1 MNRSRKDFLSF
12 DFTSFDLIDEFA
24 LASSNLLQIYP
35 QVAVRG
41 AESVRNPRSDQMNEL
56 SQEARRFRQQ
66 KDEMEKQARQTVAFF
81 LISGIDLDDALAST
95 GSERRRIT
103 ARIAR
108 LIERE
113 RLKGVR
119 RHWSYDINRHIALK
133 QALDRLIA

>member
-1 MNRSRKDFLSF
+1 MK
-12 DFTSFDLIDEFA
+12 EFA
-24 LASSNLLQIYP
+24 REAS
-35 QVAVRG
+35 
-41 AESVRNPRSDQMNEL
+41 
-56 SQEARRFRQQ
+56 RFRQQ
-66 KDEMEKQARQTVAFF
+66 KDEIESQARQTVAFF

-95 GSERRRIT
+95 GAERCRIT